1 MKDNETL
8 VDMDKVK
15 LVLAGRKCIKEY
27 CYIIHD
33 KDTYSQID
41 EERNPEHKE
50 GTLKPA
56 HIHLLLRFMDNQP
69 QNTKFIAKWFGLT
82 ENFVQKIKGKW
93 EDALLYQTHRNAPD
107 KYQYSSDE
115 VHCNF
120 DYESVIADYGN
131 KSELQL
137 KEIIE
142 RILNGEIKEYNKTL
156 EIDNYIL
163 VRYARQINEAFKVR
177 AEHLQAT
184 IKERDMECIFIT
196 GPSGC
201 GKTTLAK
208 KIAKEKGL
216 AYFISS
222 SSNDIMD
229 SYNQQ
234 EVILLDDM
242 RPSVLGLSDL
252 LKLLDN
258 YNTSSVKSR
267 YKNKFVNAEL
277 IIITTVMNI
286 DRFYANV
293 FAEAEEPITQLKRRC
308 GTYIR
313 MDKETINVSVWDN
326 KTMRYTGEVEY
337 KNNLL
342 EEYIPEKKKTAE
354 NVKEHVSALMPFL
367 EIDETDTSPFHLTP
381 LDRKKV

>member
-1 MKDNETL
+1 
-8 VDMDKVK
+8 
-15 LVLAGRKCIKEY
+15 
-27 CYIIHD
+27 
-33 KDTYSQID
+33 
-41 EERNPEHKE
+41 
-50 GTLKPA
+50 
-56 HIHLLLRFMDNQP
+56 
-69 QNTKFIAKWFGLT
+69 
-82 ENFVQKIKGKW
+82 
-93 EDALLYQTHRNAPD
+93 
-107 KYQYSSDE
+107 
-115 VHCNF
+115 
-120 DYESVIADYGN
+120 
-131 KSELQL
+131 
-137 KEIIE
+137 
-142 RILNGEIKEYNKTL
+142 
-156 EIDNYIL
+156 
-163 VRYARQINEAFKVR
+163 
-177 AEHLQAT
+177 
-184 IKERDMECIFIT
+184 
-196 GPSGC
+196 
-201 GKTTLAK
+201 
-208 KIAKEKGL
+208 
-216 AYFISS
+216 
-222 SSNDIMD
+222 
-229 SYNQQ
+229 
-234 EVILLDDM
+234 
-242 RPSVLGLSDL
+242 LGLSDL

-381 LDRKKV
+381 LDRKKQ